1 MCLAAGAALL
11 VLLAGDEPR
20 PTLHASPNPDFS
32 PAPAAHAESAES
44 VRSERSAVPEAAA
57 PPQTAPPR
65 NDVLRRTN
73 RYLARDVEAMRRY
86 RPGFEFWQHVF
97 KVPDGRMVF
106 GSALDGRLLATFPTS
121 GDWAQSAEWA
131 ESSLSEALREQ
142 SIDGRLAE
150 RADRTAE
157 LLDPLVGPVLYNVAR
172 GTFIAAGTERFGGFL
187 AEWGAIFERFGVP
200 ADIGLAQALVESGL
214 EGNIRSD
221 ADAIGFCQW
230 LPQNWARLQRSS
242 PYVIEAANQTT
253 QVPYCAAHLTIL
265 ATKYGS
271 LIPALSEHHAGSLN
285 VGRTIMNGD
294 FAGGGDVR
302 ERYFLGADLTL
313 LIRQT
318 QLPGYREVA
327 GSYGP
332 RSYRYSEMIFGNMAT
347 IDELKSTLPQQQLFG
362 MRPDRALSLDEVAN
376 RTGLSVDEVRRFNPA
391 LINRVPARA
400 NLYLPSPVAEF
411 GADSTFWHRAPPP
424 GYLHTLDDFLGL
436 QESFNVDDWNDG
448 SIFAALRSFET
459 RFRATGSE
467 EGIVMASVLNFV
479 IADMS
484 AGKQHEILTRVRD
497 SEQANHI
504 LAQGADQLR
513 SLFPPIDQGDGLARR
528 VPLFATI
535 ALR

>member
-1 MCLAAGAALL
+1 M
-11 VLLAGDEPR
+11 
-20 PTLHASPNPDFS
+20 HASPISEFS
-32 PAPAAHAESAES
+32 PAPSVHEDSAESAKI
-44 VRSERSAVPEAAA
+44 ERAAVTDVAG
-57 PPQTAPPR
+57 PPQMAPAHD
-65 NDVLRRTN
+65 DVLRRTN

-86 RPGFEFWQHVF
+86 RPGFKFWQHVF

-106 GSALDGRLLATFPTS
+106 GSALDGRLLATFRTS
-121 GDWAQSAEWA
+121 GDWAQGAEWA
-131 ESSLSEALREQ
+131 ETSLSEALREQ
-142 SIDGRLAE
+142 SIHGRLAE
-150 RADRTAE
+150 RSDRTAK

-172 GTFIAAGTERFGGFL
+172 GTFIAEGTEQFGGFL

-221 ADAIGFCQW
+221 AEAIGFCQW
-230 LPQNWARLQRSS
+230 LPQNWARLQQSS

-294 FAGGGDVR
+294 FAGGDDVR

-318 QLPGYREVA
+318 QPPGYREVA

-332 RSYRYSEMIFGNMAT
+332 RSYRYSEMIFGNMTT
-347 IDELKSTLPQQQLFG
+347 IDELKSAVPQQQLFA

-376 RTGLSVDEVRRFNPA
+376 RTGLSIDEVRRFNPA
-391 LINRVPARA
+391 LINRVPANA
-400 NLYLPSPVAEF
+400 NLYLPFHVSEF
-411 GADSTFWHRAPPP
+411 GADSTFWHRAAPPA
-424 GYLHTLDDFLGL
+424 YLHTLDDFLEL
-436 QESFNVDDWNDG
+436 QENFNVEDWNDG
-448 SIFAALRSFET
+448 SILAALRSFET
-459 RFRATGSE
+459 RFRATESE
-467 EGIVMASVLNFV
+467 EGIVMASVLAFV
-479 IADMS
+479 IADMN
-484 AGKQHEILTRVRD
+484 AGKQHEILERVRG

-504 LAQGADQLR
+504 LAQGVDQLR

-528 VPLFATI
+528 GPLLATI